1 MTLDPFQRTNL
12 KISAGAV
19 AVSLAFVSPLFA
31 LSLAV
36 GAALEAANF
45 HGLHGS
51 AELMFDGARNGRRGF
66 AAGFGLRFVLLA
78 VGIGAAIAVGAHPV
92 GLVIGLSTI
101 LPAAVIEA
109 WRARPLIE
117 AAATGLAP
125 DDPAWDRWNPW
136 LARERAEE
144 EEAGEER

>member
-1 MTLDPFQRTNL
+1 MTLDPFQSTNL
-12 KISAGAV
+12 KISAGAF
-19 AVSLAFVSPLFA
+19 AASLAFASPLFA

-45 HGLHGS
+45 HGLRGS
-51 AELMFDGARNGRRGF
+51 AQLLFDSARGGSRGI
-66 AAGFGLRFVLLA
+66 AVGFGLRFVLLA
-78 VGIGAAIAVGAHPV
+78 VGIGAALAVGAHPV

-101 LPAAVIEA
+101 IPAAIIEA

-117 AAATGLAP
+117 AAATGLAA

-136 LARERAEE
+136 LARERDEDEGAE
-144 EEAGEER
+144 R

>member
-12 KISAGAV
+12 KISAGAI
-19 AVSLAFVSPLFA
+19 AASLAFASPLFA

-36 GAALEAANF
+36 GAAFGAANF
-45 HGLHGS
+45 HGLRAS
-51 AELMFDGARNGRRGF
+51 AELLFDGVLTGRRGF
-66 AAGFGLRFVLLA
+66 TAGFGLRFVLLA
-78 VGIGAAIAVGAHPV
+78 VGIGAALAVGALPV

-101 LPAAVIEA
+101 IPATLIEA
-109 WRARPLIE
+109 WRARPLVD

-136 LARERAEE
+136 LAREGGEDEGAE
-144 EEAGEER
+144 R

>member
-1 MTLDPFQRTNL
+1 MNLDPIQRTNL
-12 KISAGAV
+12 KLSAGAV
-19 AVSLAFVSPLFA
+19 AVSLAFASPPFA

-36 GAALEAANF
+36 GVALEAANF
-45 HGLHGS
+45 HGLRGS
-51 AELMFDGARNGRRGF
+51 AQLLFDSARGGRRGI

-78 VGIGAAIAVGAHPV
+78 VGIGAALAVGAHPV

-101 LPAAVIEA
+101 IPAAIIEA

-117 AAATGLAP
+117 SVATGLAP

-136 LARERAEE
+136 LARERAEDE
-144 EEAGEER
+144 GAER